1 MCLRHLTLNGEKSI
15 KIKFLSH
22 WVVRNYNFKGIQNL
36 FSFNKSYSLCNRQRI
51 VLKCIRYRSLSQEMA
66 SSDCSPN
73 IHSPLSEDSFQ
84 PITKVIKAGH
94 KPQEWTTDPLGR
106 SFVNPPVYHASTIT
120 FPTVEA
126 YREAAKDYPF
136 TGLWYGRH
144 GTPTAWALEE
154 AFAVI
159 EGGYKA
165 CAVASGVAAIN
176 VSLLA
181 FLKSGDHVLMTD
193 AVYDPTRSFCEEFL
207 KRFGVQVTYYDPII
221 SAEELEKY
229 LQDNTRIVFVES
241 PASLS
246 FEIQN
251 ISMLSKVAHQH
262 GAIVMMDNTWGPT
275 LFQPFEHGVDVS
287 INAATK
293 YIGGHSDLM
302 LGLIACSKETYRPVK
317 LSVKSLG
324 CPPGPDDCYL
334 ALRGIRT
341 LSVRLKQHEKNA
353 LAIAQWLEQ
362 QPQVAKVMHPALP
375 SHPQHE
381 LWKRDFSGSS
391 GLFGFQLK
399 RHYSQRAVDNM
410 LNHFKLFSMGFSW
423 GGFESLI
430 LQTNIQSVRT
440 IKKWSTQE
448 GITLRVHA
456 GLEDVQDLIEDL
468 KQGFQR
474 LESNS

>member
-1 MCLRHLTLNGEKSI
+1 MLFG
-15 KIKFLSH
+15 FQD
-22 WVVRNYNFKGIQNL
+22 VFVRP
-36 FSFNKSYSLCNRQRI
+36 FSSQDILKVSSYSSRI
-51 VLKCIRYRSLSQEMA
+51 QYRTLVKYPSIQKVRRNSWQCCQEA
-66 SSDCSPN
+66 IEKDTSWPENPDN
-73 IHSPLSEDSFQ
+73 LENNFQ
-84 PITKVIKAGH
+84 PNTKVIKAGH
-94 KPQEWTTDPLGR
+94 NPKEWTTDPLGR

-154 AFAVI
+154 AFATI

-176 VSLLA
+176 AALLA
-181 FLKSGDHVLMTD
+181 FLRSGDHVLMTD

-207 KRFGVQVTYYDPII
+207 KRFGVEVTYYDPII
-221 SAEELEKY
+221 SGEELENY
-229 LQDNTRIVFVES
+229 LQNNTKIVFVES

-246 FEIQN
+246 FEIQD
-251 ISMLSKVAHQH
+251 IPMISKVAHKH
-262 GAIVMMDNTWGPT
+262 GAIVVMDNTWGPT
-275 LFQPFEHGVDVS
+275 LFQPFQCGVDVS

-302 LGLIACSKETYRPVK
+302 LGLIACSQETYRSVK

-341 LSVRLKQHEKNA
+341 LAVRLKQHEKNA
-353 LAIAQWLEQ
+353 LVIAQWLEQ
-362 QPQVAKVMHPALP
+362 QPQVAKVMHPALV

-381 LWKRDFSGSS
+381 LWKRDFSGSC

-430 LQTNIQSVRT
+430 LQTNIHSVRS
-440 IKKWSTQE
+440 IRKWNLQE
-448 GITLRVHA
+448 GITLRIHA
-456 GLEDVQDLIEDL
+456 GLEDVNDLIKDL
-468 KQGFQR
+468 KQGLER
-474 LESNS
+474 LEKSNQS

>member
-1 MCLRHLTLNGEKSI
+1 MLFCFQDFPVFS
-15 KIKFLSH
+15 SQ
-22 WVVRNYNFKGIQNL
+22 KGIQNL

-51 VLKCIRYRSLSQEMA
+51 VLKCIRYRSLSQGVSRKSWHCCLSQEPNKEMA

-410 LNHFKLFSMGFSW
+410 LNHFKLFSMGFSR
-423 GGFESLI
+423 FERLR
-430 LQTNIQSVRT
+430 NGAH
-440 IKKWSTQE
+440 KKE
-448 GITLRVHA
+448 L
-456 GLEDVQDLIEDL
+456 L
-468 KQGFQR
+468 
-474 LESNS
+474 